1 MMNDKNHI
9 LYIGKLE
16 DMPEGEKYTFYS
28 PESGYL
34 LVYSQ
39 NADLPLGKV
48 PLRNEQKLKKA
59 ERQWLRYVRM
69 EIVANALS
77 EAAREMGE
85 SAQNTATIMN
95 EFCSNLEKELKAE
108 TDNAGL

>member
-9 LYIGKLE
+9 LYIGKLD

-39 NADLPLGKV
+39 NANLPLGKV

-77 EAAREMGE
+77 EAAREI
-85 SAQNTATIMN
+85 SASTAGTAAVMN

-108 TDNAGL
+108 ADNAGL

>member
-1 MMNDKNHI
+1 MNNENYT

-16 DMPEGEKYTFYS
+16 DMPEDENYTFYS

-48 PLRNEQKLKKA
+48 PLQNEQKLKKA
-59 ERQWLRYVRM
+59 EHQWLRYVRM
-69 EIVANALS
+69 GIAINAIS
-77 EAAREMGE
+77 EAAREMSE
-85 SAQNTATIMN
+85 STQNTAAVMN
-95 EFCSNLEKELKAE
+95 EFCSNLEKELKTEAG
-108 TDNAGL
+108 NAGV

>member
-1 MMNDKNHI
+1 MMNDANHI

-39 NADLPLGKV
+39 NANLPLGKV

-108 TDNAGL
+108 ADNAGL

>member
-69 EIVANALS
+69 EIAVNAIG
-77 EAAREMGE
+77 EAAREI
-85 SAQNTATIMN
+85 SASTAGTVAVMN

-108 TDNAGL
+108 ADNAGL